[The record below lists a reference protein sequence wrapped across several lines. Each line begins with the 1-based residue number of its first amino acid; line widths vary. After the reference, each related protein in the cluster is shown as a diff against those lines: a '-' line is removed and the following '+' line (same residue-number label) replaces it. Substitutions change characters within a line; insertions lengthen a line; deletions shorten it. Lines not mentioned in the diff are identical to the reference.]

1 MFISRLFGVTA
12 SFQRGIVNKLFVCRF
27 FSSQIRK
34 NSKIANSVYST
45 SNGWIRTSDN
55 ALNFNFPCVLSFCN
69 NHFFSFFSRSTA
81 IDGDGGAGAMHDLF
95 AAIWLNLLALING
108 ANSYT
113 LCWLF
118 FLKGIFTNSKLE
130 YLIKI
135 KRHSRFCDHTF
146 FFFKDF
152 DVGWL

>member
-118 FLKGIFTNSKLE
+118 FWKAFSPIQNWNIWLKLNVTA
-130 YLIKI
+130 
-135 KRHSRFCDHTF
+135 RFCDHTF